1 MPLILKLVK
10 SQLLWKEY
18 QWSILSVL
26 HVTYNMFRPSGR
38 YVFVFSSMFNALE
51 GDNEE
56 KSAKWT
62 LPLRG
67 ITIDESESIFID
79 PFMQERKGNS
89 SFCHSGSTLG
99 REGQEGNCGA
109 LWRTGNSGAPTT
121 TQNSRTS
128 LEAISLFIPA
138 HTFFGAHWRS
148 LTPSTKMTIWT
159 REHHYKHLLYSFTG
173 AR

>member
-1 MPLILKLVK
+1 MTPKTKNVSPATTMPLTLGLVK

-18 QWSILSVL
+18 QWSVLSVL
-26 HVTYNMFRPSGR
+26 RVTYNMFRPSGR

-89 SFCHSGSTLG
+89 SFWIDPWKGG
-99 REGQEGNCGA
+99 ARRE
-109 LWRTGNSGAPTT
+109 LWR
-121 TQNSRTS
+121 
-128 LEAISLFIPA
+128 IV
-138 HTFFGAHWRS
+138 AHW
-148 LTPSTKMTIWT
+148 
-159 REHHYKHLLYSFTG
+159 
-173 AR
+173 